1 MVLRKQSGSG
11 SSSSILGLKVV
22 GGKLLEDGSMG
33 AVIEKVKKGSTADI
47 EGQLRPGK
55 NELNLIRPHS
65 NTPYSSTTT
74 TFDALI
80 IHLANIPHTARF
92 TTRSSSIKYRKLI
105 VESKNVATLPY
116 IFLFEPRSVLFDS
129 AKSQVN
135 KIQVVGGERRIR
147 PDDWTISGDEVIK
160 WNGRS
165 LQGKSFGEV
174 YDIIAESRQ
183 DPQVELVVS
192 RNISSTAGPMATGG
206 PMTGGPMAV
215 RKTAQTQWR
224 QKHPETISGPQHHK
238 GDYALRASF
247 IPSLSLSL
255 LPFHSSLDTHALSRE
270 DCWLFSFS
278 VSLLAI
284 RVYIYI
290 YIRIRRARHADV
302 FEEKKEKWW

>member
-1 MVLRKQSGSG
+1 
-11 SSSSILGLKVV
+11 
-22 GGKLLEDGSMG
+22 MG

-105 VESKNVATLPY
+105 VESKNVTTLPY

-270 DCWLFSFS
+270 DC
-278 VSLLAI
+278 
-284 RVYIYI
+284 
-290 YIRIRRARHADV
+290 
-302 FEEKKEKWW
+302 